1 MIEAY
6 FDGFCEGNPYGKAG
20 AGAVIQRD
28 GEIIHTISDY
38 IGEGGSIT
46 NNVAEYEALRR
57 ALNYLKASGLTDER
71 VIVYGDSK
79 LVIEQMRGKW
89 KIKKGVYKDTALAT
103 RKELEGFKDI
113 NFCWIPREK
122 NTQADGLSQKGVLD
136 REL

>member
-20 AGAVIQRD
+20 AGAVIQKD

-38 IGEGGSIT
+38 IGEGVGIT

-57 ALNYLKASGLTDER
+57 ALNYLKASGLNDER

-89 KIKKGVYKDTALAT
+89 KIKKGIYKDSALEA
-103 RKELEGFKDI
+103 RKEIESFKNI
-113 NFCWIPREK
+113 TFCWIPKEK
-122 NTQADGLSQKGVLD
+122 NTQADELSQKKVFK
-136 REL
+136 